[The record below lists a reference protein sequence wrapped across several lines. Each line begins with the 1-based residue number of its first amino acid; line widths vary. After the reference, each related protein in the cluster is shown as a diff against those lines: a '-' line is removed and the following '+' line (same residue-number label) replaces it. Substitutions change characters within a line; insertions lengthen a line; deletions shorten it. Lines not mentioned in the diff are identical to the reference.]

1 MIILDTDVMVDL
13 LRGYPPAVAWM
24 DSLGEAEIALPGFV
38 VMELIQ
44 GCRNKHEQ
52 RMLQQRIAPYNVLWP
67 GPEDCDQALATFT
80 RLHLSSNV
88 GVLDVLIAQTALALG
103 EPLYT
108 FNTKHYRDIQGLKTV
123 EPYGRTQVY

>member
-67 GPEDCDQALATFT
+67 GPEDCDQAL
-80 RLHLSSNV
+80 
-88 GVLDVLIAQTALALG
+88 
-103 EPLYT
+103 
-108 FNTKHYRDIQGLKTV
+108 DIC
-123 EPYGRTQVY
+123 PSAPF